1 MKNVAYCGTSENL
14 CGELVPTVSP
24 FWNFPQPLRLNEFA
38 PLVCMA
44 LPLLREGLKTRLFST
59 VHMKTTAISERS
71 RVLKEVRA
79 ALEREPRINLHKFP
93 VDMEFSDGVLTL
105 EGEVEHI
112 AAKKL
117 GLELAI
123 AVQGVAGLIDRL
135 HVAPATRM
143 GDGAILDAVRD
154 ALLQEITL
162 VNCSIYVIRKGQLET
177 VREIIDEPHG
187 SIRISVNDGVVLLDD
202 HVTGLTQKR
211 LAGVLAWWVPG
222 SRDVINGMAV
232 IPEQPDTDE
241 EMAKAVRIVLKK
253 DPFVNEERIRV
264 SARQSLVTLEGDV
277 SSVPQKE
284 MAEFDAWYVFGVDKV
299 VNNVAVRA

>member
-1 MKNVAYCGTSENL
+1 
-14 CGELVPTVSP
+14 
-24 FWNFPQPLRLNEFA
+24 
-38 PLVCMA
+38 
-44 LPLLREGLKTRLFST
+44 
-59 VHMKTTAISERS
+59 MKTTAALERD

-93 VDMEFSDGVLTL
+93 VEIEFGDGVLTL

-117 GLELAI
+117 SLESAI
-123 AVQGVAGLIDRL
+123 AVQGVSGIVDRL
-135 HVAPATRM
+135 RVTPATRM

-154 ALLQEITL
+154 ALLQESIL
-162 VNCSIYVIRKGQLET
+162 MNCSIRVIRKGQLET
-177 VREIIDEPHG
+177 VRDLPEEPHG
-187 SIRISVNDGVVLLDD
+187 SIRVSVNDGVVLLDD

-232 IPEQPDTDE
+232 VPEQPDSDE

-264 SARQSLVTLEGDV
+264 AVRQSVVMLDGDLP
-277 SSVPQKE
+277 SIPQRE

-299 VNNVAVRA
+299 VNCVEVRP